1 MKVTWKQVAA
11 WRMQRQYVNP
21 RTKRSA
27 SEIVGRLCG
36 VQAQVWSAAELAVAL
51 RQTTPDG
58 DAVDRDV
65 ADLTLMKT
73 WAMRG
78 TLHLLRPDD
87 AGAYLSLMAA
97 AGSWLKPSWTKASGV
112 TPKQVDELTDEVS
125 GILDGGAELTRDQL
139 VTRLIA
145 DKRFKSMEE
154 RLRSGWGSVLK
165 PLAWRGALC
174 HGPTQGNKITF
185 TSPTKKFGSDWKG
198 IPEPDDA
205 APMAIEG
212 YLGAYGPATPD
223 TFDRW
228 LTLNSTS
235 KPKLRKWF
243 ADMGDRLT
251 EVDVEGRKALILTE
265 HADAL
270 ADTKPCKGIKLLGHF
285 DQYILG
291 PGTKD
296 DVLLDAKHR
305 TAVSRTAGWISPI
318 VVVDGK
324 VEAVW
329 EIDGKELVVTP
340 FDGVVL
346 PAKDLEKEA
355 THVGK
360 ASGVSGLTVRF
371 A

>member
-1 MKVTWKQVAA
+1 MNVTWKQVAT
-11 WRMQRQYVNP
+11 WRMKRQFVHP
-21 RTKRSA
+21 RTKASA

-65 ADLTLMKT
+65 ADLTLLKT

-78 TLHLLRPDD
+78 TLHLLRPQD
-87 AGAYLSLMAA
+87 AGAFLSLMAA

-112 TPKQVDELTDEVS
+112 SPKQVDELTDEVS
-125 GILDGGAELTRDQL
+125 QILEGGAELTRDQL
-139 VTRLIA
+139 VTKLIA
-145 DKRFKSMEE
+145 DKRFAGMEE

-174 HGPTQGNKITF
+174 HGPNQGNKITF
-185 TSPTKKFGSDWKG
+185 TSPAKKFGKDWKG
-198 IPEPDDA
+198 VPEPDDA
-205 APMAIEG
+205 APIAIEA
-212 YLGAYGPATPD
+212 YLGAYGPASPD

-243 ADMGDRLT
+243 ADMGDKLT
-251 EVDVEGRKALILTE
+251 EVDVEGRKAMILTE
-265 HADAL
+265 HADDL
-270 ADTKPCKGIKLLGHF
+270 AGSADCKGVKLLGHF

-305 TAVSRTAGWISPI
+305 SKVSRTAGWISPI
-318 VVVDGK
+318 VVVDGRI
-324 VEAVW
+324 EAVW
-329 EIDGKELVVTP
+329 EIEGKDLVVTP
-340 FDGVVL
+340 FDGAVL
-346 PAKDLEKEA
+346 PEKDLQKEA

-360 ASGVSGLTVRF
+360 ANGVSGLTVRVV
-371 A
+371 

>member
-1 MKVTWKQVAA
+1 MKVTWKQVAT

-78 TLHLLRPDD
+78 TLHLLRPQD
-87 AGAYLSLMAA
+87 AGAFLSLMAD

-112 TPKQVDELTDEVS
+112 SPKQVDELTDEVA
-125 GILDGGAELTRDQL
+125 GILDGGGELTRDQL
-139 VTRLIA
+139 VTKLIA
-145 DKRFKSMEE
+145 DKRFKGMEE

-174 HGPTQGNKITF
+174 HGVNQGNKITF
-185 TSPTKKFGSDWKG
+185 TSPAKKFGSDWKG

-205 APMAIEG
+205 ARVAIAA
-212 YLGAYGPATPD
+212 YLGAYGPATMD

-228 LTLNSTS
+228 LILNSTS
-235 KPKLRKWF
+235 KPKLRRWF
-243 ADMGDRLT
+243 ADLDDKLT

-265 HADAL
+265 HADEL
-270 ADTKPCKGIKLLGHF
+270 ADAKECSGIKLLGHF
-285 DQYILG
+285 DQYVLG

-296 DVLLDAKHR
+296 DMLLDAAHR
-305 TAVSRTAGWISPI
+305 AKVSRAAGWISPI

-324 VEAVW
+324 IQAVW

-340 FDGVVL
+340 FDGVSL
-346 PAKDLEKEA
+346 PKKDLEKEA

-360 ASGVSGLTVRF
+360 ANGVTGLKVRI

>member
-36 VQAQVWSAAELAVAL
+36 VQAQVWSSAELAVAL
-51 RQTTPDG
+51 RQTSPDG

-112 TPKQVDELTDEVS
+112 TPKQVDELTEEVS

-145 DKRFKSMEE
+145 DKRFKGMEE

-174 HGPTQGNKITF
+174 HGPSQGNKITF
-185 TSPTKKFGSDWKG
+185 TSPTKKFGADWKG
-198 IPEPDDA
+198 VPEPDDA
-205 APMAIEG
+205 APLAIEG
-212 YLGAYGPATPD
+212 YLGAYGPATMD
-223 TFDRW
+223 SFDRW
-228 LTLNSTS
+228 MTLNSTS

-243 ADMGDRLT
+243 GDMGDKLT

-270 ADTKPCKGIKLLGHF
+270 ADAKPCKGIKLLGHF

-296 DVLLDAKHR
+296 DALLDAKHR
-305 TAVSRTAGWISPI
+305 TAVSRAAGWISPI

-340 FDGVVL
+340 FDGVSL
-346 PAKDLEKEA
+346 PAKDLQKEA

-360 ASGVSGLTVRF
+360 ANGISGLTVRV